1 MTQSINLHRHLA
13 QDMSDS
19 VFTETEMAQS
29 YREIAQRDPAF
40 DMPAFL
46 RQVRLGTKQR
56 NLYFGLL
63 AIILCPIADRIW
75 ASGMY
80 PSTLRLRIR
89 TAAAQRHTA
98 GFACLLINETKLW
111 WCYISTDSLFL
122 RQVKADV
129 PVVVRAYLQGEI
141 DILKVG

>member
-56 NLYFGLL
+56 NLYFGLP
-63 AIILCPIADRIW
+63 AIILCQIANRIW
-75 ASGMY
+75 VSGMHL
-80 PSTLRLRIR
+80 STLR
-89 TAAAQRHTA
+89 
-98 GFACLLINETKLW
+98 
-111 WCYISTDSLFL
+111 
-122 RQVKADV
+122 
-129 PVVVRAYLQGEI
+129 
-141 DILKVG
+141 